1 MLQIHVDGG
10 LCATKSPVY
19 GGKSVP
25 SRHVKC
31 RAARSNIFSW
41 GVEYYIHFM
50 VGIYG
55 ITVTKSLSDM

>member
-25 SRHVKC
+25 SYHVKC
-31 RAARSNIFSW
+31 RAARSITYSW
-41 GVEYYIHFM
+41 GVEYYIHLE

-55 ITVTKSLSDM
+55 ITVTKCLSDM